1 MAVFLLIH
9 ATASCSPEGEARTDT
24 KSEVYTRTEV
34 VQLKSVPETFQGPGT
49 IRAKT
54 QTVVSSKVIGE
65 IISLHVGEADRIRQG
80 DLIAEIESPEAS
92 AQLRRAQAG
101 EREAQRGVEEADSAI
116 RATEAALRAAEA
128 NRDLALS
135 TRKRFDLLRERRSV
149 SPQEFDEVD
158 ARYRAAAAAVEQA
171 QQNLAASQA
180 RRSQV
185 LARIEQAAAEV
196 EAARAALDHL
206 RITSPINGIVIAKKA
221 EAGMLATPGMPLVA
235 IEDDGVYQLE
245 AVIDESRASLIVPG
259 QRVTVEIDAIAATV
273 NGHVIEIVPAAD
285 PLTRT
290 YTVKVVLTLPAATR
304 RSVHSGLFG
313 RASFSLGEKQVLLV
327 PQSAL
332 IHRGQLTGVYIV
344 QNDAARLRLIK
355 TGKRYGDGI
364 EVLSGLSPGLRIIL
378 APGNGISD
386 GTKIMEA
393 TP

>member
-1 MAVFLLIH
+1 
-9 ATASCSPEGEARTDT
+9 
-24 KSEVYTRTEV
+24 
-34 VQLKSVPETFQGPGT
+34 
-49 IRAKT
+49 
-54 QTVVSSKVIGE
+54 
-65 IISLHVGEADRIRQG
+65 
-80 DLIAEIESPEAS
+80 
-92 AQLRRAQAG
+92 
-101 EREAQRGVEEADSAI
+101 
-116 RATEAALRAAEA
+116 
-128 NRDLALS
+128 
-135 TRKRFDLLRERRSV
+135 
-149 SPQEFDEVD
+149 
-158 ARYRAAAAAVEQA
+158 VEQA

-180 RRSQV
+180 RRSRV